1 MNRRTDSV
9 AKIAT
14 KADLDLETVM
24 NTRNN
29 VLKMS
34 TRHIVTSVAVAHFLT
49 WCFNLNLPAQ
59 QHPHVKMDA
68 ITSATIKQT
77 HASIPRNHE

>member
-59 QHPHVKMDA
+59 HIESPVVE
-68 ITSATIKQT
+68 I
-77 HASIPRNHE
+77 RNARAGCGILFH